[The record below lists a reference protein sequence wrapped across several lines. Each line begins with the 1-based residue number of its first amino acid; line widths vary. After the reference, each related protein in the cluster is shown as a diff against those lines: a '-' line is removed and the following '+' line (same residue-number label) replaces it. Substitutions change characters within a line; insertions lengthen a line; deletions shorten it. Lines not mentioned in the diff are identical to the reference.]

1 MYRKNLEFG
10 PKLEALMDE
19 RDRLLGAF
27 SLERDASQPDAGK
40 LEDMLRRVMQLENQ
54 IKQNWGDGPERTTN

>member
-1 MYRKNLEFG
+1 
-10 PKLEALMDE
+10 MDE
-19 RDRLLGAF
+19 RDRLLVAI
-27 SLERDASQPDAGK
+27 SRERDASHPDAGK